1 MTRDPLDPT
10 HSSEFASL
18 SEDIRELTSELRD
31 HRTRIETRLGTIEQ
45 SIATLTERLATH
57 SEIHVM
63 EQHRSSDR
71 WKNHQGTHDA
81 LAVQRRE
88 DVSRSYTVI
97 SILAG
102 LLAAGI
108 GVVGYV
114 LR

>member
-10 HSSEFASL
+10 HNSELASL
-18 SEDIRELTSELRD
+18 GEDIRELTSELRD
-31 HRTRIETRLGTIEQ
+31 HRSRIESRLGTIEQ
-45 SIATLTERLATH
+45 SIAALTERLATH

-71 WKNHQGTHDA
+71 WKNHHGTHDS

-88 DVSRSYTVI
+88 DASRSYTVI

-108 GVVGYV
+108 GVVGYI
-114 LR
+114 LH

>member
-10 HSSEFASL
+10 HNSEFTSL
-18 SEDIRELTSELRD
+18 GEDIRELTSELRD
-31 HRTRIETRLGTIEQ
+31 HRSRIESRLGMIEQ
-45 SIATLTERLATH
+45 SIAALTERLATH

-71 WKNHQGTHDA
+71 WKGHQGTHDS

-88 DVSRSYTVI
+88 DVSRSYTVV
-97 SILAG
+97 SILAV

-114 LR
+114 LH